1 MAKSD
6 PARETALLTPDA
18 VSGAIGLGGGED
30 EGRQRAIARL
40 MPSDSNRTGGKMS
53 AQ

>member
-6 PARETALLTPDA
+6 PARETALLTPAAIPAQSGSTEVRRA
-18 VSGAIGLGGGED
+18 VNG
-30 EGRQRAIARL
+30 AIARL
-40 MPSDSNRTGGKMS
+40 MPSDSNKNG